1 MSEIYGMRY
10 KCLGIKPDNNL
21 IPKIEM
27 LSEVFK
33 KIGWLEVNKLFS
45 EEEIQ
50 MISDRLGIDMFSSFV
65 WVSEGLEAKWGGD
78 LNVTTINKSKNG
90 NQASE
95 QKAIKMGFIY
105 GTDYEDLIPVE
116 KQYRN
121 CFEVIYEEFGEHIL
135 TDFDCS
141 EFHGRVYDITD
152 LNQKIITIVPK

>member
-1 MSEIYGMRY
+1 MRY

-33 KIGWLEVNKLFS
+33 KIGWLEVNKLYS
-45 EEEIQ
+45 DEEIQ
-50 MISDRLGIDMFSSFV
+50 VISDRLGIDMFSSFV
-65 WVSEGLEAKWGGD
+65 WVSQDLEAKWGGD

-90 NQASE
+90 NQAAE
-95 QKAIKMGFIY
+95 QKAIKMGFIF

-121 CFEVIYEEFGEHIL
+121 CFEVIYEEFGENIL
-135 TDFDCS
+135 TDFDFS